1 MSDEVSAR
9 KDSILQFFVQA
20 ANKHNFSLDITLN
33 VKGSLISGTLV
44 SAKEYLDELS
54 ESFEG
59 GNEVAQK
66 VSNELSKASEEAESG
81 SSLPEVSFIHMKHTK
96 VFIGDSK
103 STPSTGK
110 ILWRGKL
117 SEVDGFFLGKITDSS
132 E

>member
-1 MSDEVSAR
+1 MSDGVSAR

-33 VKGSLISGTLV
+33 VKGALISGTLI
-44 SAKEYLDELS
+44 SAKEYLNELS
-54 ESFEG
+54 ESFED

-66 VSNELSKASEEAESG
+66 VSKELSKASEEAESG
-81 SSLPEVSFIHMKHTK
+81 SPSEVSFIHMKHTK
-96 VFIGDSK
+96 MFIGDSK

-110 ILWRGKL
+110 IIWRGKL

>member
-20 ANKHNFSLDITLN
+20 ANKHSFSLDITLN

-44 SAKEYLDELS
+44 SAKEYLDELN

-81 SSLPEVSFIHMKHTK
+81 SPPEVSFIHMKHTK

-110 ILWRGKL
+110 IIWRGKL